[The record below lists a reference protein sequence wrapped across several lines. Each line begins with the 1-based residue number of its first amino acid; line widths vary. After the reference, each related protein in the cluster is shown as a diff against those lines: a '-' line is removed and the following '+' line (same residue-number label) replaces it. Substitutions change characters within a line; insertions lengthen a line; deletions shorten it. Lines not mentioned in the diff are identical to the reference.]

1 MTMSNQQVQE
11 RTMKRIFYFNC
22 ILAVYA
28 LTAVSCVKE
37 YEYKPASVTE
47 QGGSAFLENAD
58 PTLLL
63 MPEDVQQF
71 TFTVARRDSSK
82 AETITLKCSD
92 AEIFNVPNTISFA
105 ESEGRKDVAVTFD
118 VPTGTTHKLVV
129 SIDDKDAFLYAQTE
143 LAFTVIRCEEF
154 DGYFESEF
162 SNDEW
167 ETPIYK
173 VGENRYML
181 PDVYEE
187 DAPIYFSIDEKGN
200 VMVEDQYALMY
211 DNEDEL
217 LPMWCIGNALDD
229 ADLWGGG
236 SGFAGIYDDETG
248 TVTLSIFFYVYDLGG
263 LPTESGE
270 SVFKEVLTFLDD
282 DKRPTIDHSSDNED
296 DDNE

>member
-1 MTMSNQQVQE
+1 
-11 RTMKRIFYFNC
+11 MKRLFYYTC
-22 ILAVYA
+22 ILTVYA

-37 YEYKPASVTE
+37 YEYQPASITE
-47 QGGSAFLENAD
+47 QGGTAFLVNAD

-82 AETITLKCSD
+82 AETITLRCSD
-92 AEIFNVPNTISFA
+92 TETFILPNTISFA
-105 ESEGRKDVAVTFD
+105 ENEGRKDVAVTFD
-118 VPTGTTHKLVV
+118 VPTGTSHKLVV
-129 SIDDKDAFLYAQTE
+129 TIDDKDAFLYAQTE
-143 LAFTVIRCEEF
+143 LAFTVIRCEEY
-154 DGYFESEF
+154 DGYFESEYLE
-162 SNDEW
+162 DEW

-187 DAPIYFSIDEKGN
+187 DAPIYFTMDEKGN
-200 VMVEDQYALMY
+200 VTVEDQYAQMF

-217 LPMWCIGNALDD
+217 LPLWCLGNAYGD
-229 ADLWGGG
+229 ADIWGGG

-248 TVTLSIFFYVYDLGG
+248 AVTLSLFFYVYDLGG
-263 LPTESGE
+263 FTTESGE
-270 SVFKEVLTFLDD
+270 SAFKEILTFVDD
-282 DKRPTIDHSSDNED
+282 DKRPTIDHSSDNEG

>member
-1 MTMSNQQVQE
+1 
-11 RTMKRIFYFNC
+11 MKRLFYYTC
-22 ILAVYA
+22 ILTVYA

-37 YEYKPASVTE
+37 YEYHPASITE
-47 QGGSAFLENAD
+47 QGGTAFLENAD

-82 AETITLKCSD
+82 AETITLRCSNAD
-92 AEIFNVPNTISFA
+92 TFILPNTISFA
-105 ESEGRKDVAVTFD
+105 ENEGRKDVAVTFD
-118 VPTGTTHKLVV
+118 VPTGTSHKLVV
-129 SIDDKDAFLYAQTE
+129 TIDDKDAFLYAQTE
-143 LAFTVIRCEEF
+143 LAFTIIRCEEY

-162 SNDEW
+162 LEDEW

-181 PDVYEE
+181 PDVYEV
-187 DAPIYFSIDEKGN
+187 DAPLYFSMDEKGN
-200 VMVEDQYALMY
+200 VTVEDQYALMY

-229 ADLWGGG
+229 ADIWGGG

-248 TVTLSIFFYVYDLGG
+248 AVTLSILFYVYDLGG
-263 LPTESGE
+263 LTPESGGPA
-270 SVFKEVLTFLDD
+270 FKEVLTFVDD
-282 DKRPTIDHSSDNED
+282 DKRPTIDHSMDND
-296 DDNE
+296 SDDNE